1 MTRSISAIV
10 QQDVREENLI
20 REVNPADEM
29 MQDSSDDSSFD
40 DESVSNSNASNRD
53 QESNN

>member
-1 MTRSISAIV
+1 VTRSISAIV